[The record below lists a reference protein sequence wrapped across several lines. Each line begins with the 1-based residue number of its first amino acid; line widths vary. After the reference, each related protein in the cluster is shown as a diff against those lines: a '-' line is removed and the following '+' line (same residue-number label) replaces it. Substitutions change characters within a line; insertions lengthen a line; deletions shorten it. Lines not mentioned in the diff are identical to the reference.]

1 MRKNLFLENGLL
13 GGNSGFCIRC
23 VQQIVVAVA
32 AVTFLGCEKCDHAI
46 ADLESHL
53 STLENRIQSIVFM
66 SEYSD
71 GKATFTPLLD
81 EKATLHYL
89 VSPAEAAAKLA
100 ADWADDN
107 GIVKVFVHT
116 VQTRAVGSATA
127 MKVTAVVADSDGLLT
142 VSVTEES
149 SAPLPSGIWDG
160 TQEGVVYVAIADGN
174 NNITSEPVPVAIFN
188 SMKING
194 ASMTADA
201 LKTAVAQALE
211 RDAREFVVSGDLTA
225 EKQKAV
231 MQALSEWH
239 NGDAAKRG
247 TIDLTFSETTQL
259 CECMVDTNTI
269 GYSEDN
275 YGAYA
280 LRSVFMPEAVSAGFF
295 TFMSCWFA
303 ERMSFPKLQTAGENC
318 FFSCGRE
325 AADITLEVPEL
336 KEIGT
341 GCFTGFGAISL
352 YLPKLTTIG
361 NIAFSGNKKLQSVV
375 FGSFIENVG
384 RDIFELVL
392 TGNIDLSLKSGQ
404 TTPSTAYRDLDF
416 GWDWFREQDLL
427 VLVEAG
433 EGKTF
438 AGYTFK
444 SITLVD

>member
-107 GIVKVFVHT
+107 GIVKVFVRT

-174 NNITSEPVPVAIFN
+174 NNITSEPVPVAIYF
-188 SMKING
+188 MKING
-194 ASMTADA
+194 ASMTANA

-211 RDAREFVVSGDLTA
+211 RGAREFVVSGDLTA

-239 NGDAAKRG
+239 NGDAAKHG

-259 CECMVDTNTI
+259 CEYMVDTNDI

-303 ERMSFPKLQTAGENC
+303 ERMSFPKLQTAGKNC

-336 KEIGT
+336 KEIGIC
-341 GCFTGFGAISL
+341 CFIDFGATSL

-361 NIAFSGNKKLQSVV
+361 GSAFSGNKKLQSVV
-375 FGSFIENVG
+375 FGSIIENYG
-384 RDIFELVL
+384 FESRIFYECL
-392 TGNIDLSLKSGQ
+392 TENIDLSLKSGQ
-404 TTPSTAYRDLDF
+404 TTFDDRDRLIP
-416 GWDWFREQDLL
+416 
-427 VLVEAG
+427 VEAG

>member
-100 ADWADDN
+100 ADWADDS
-107 GIVKVFVHT
+107 GIVKVFVRT

-174 NNITSEPVPVAIFN
+174 NNITSEPVPVAIYF
-188 SMKING
+188 MKING

-211 RDAREFVVSGDLTA
+211 RGAREFVVSGDLTA

-239 NGDAAKRG
+239 NGDAAKHG

-259 CECMVDTNTI
+259 CEYMVDTNDI

-303 ERMSFPKLQTAGENC
+303 ERMSFPKLQTAGKNC

-336 KEIGT
+336 KEIGI
-341 GCFTGFGAISL
+341 GCFIDFGATSL

-361 NIAFSGNKKLQSVV
+361 GSAFSGNRRLQSVV
-375 FGSFIENVG
+375 FGSIIENYG
-384 RDIFELVL
+384 FESYIFRGCL
-392 TGNIDLSLKSGQ
+392 TENIDLSLKSGQ
-404 TTPSTAYRDLDF
+404 TTFEDRD
-416 GWDWFREQDLL
+416 RL

>member
-107 GIVKVFVHT
+107 GIVKVFVRT

-174 NNITSEPVPVAIFN
+174 NNITSEPVPVAIYF
-188 SMKING
+188 MKING

-211 RDAREFVVSGDLTA
+211 RGAREFVVSGDLTA

-239 NGDAAKRG
+239 NGDAAKHG

-259 CECMVDTNTI
+259 CEYMVDTNDI

-303 ERMSFPKLQTAGENC
+303 ERMSFPKLQTAGKNC

-336 KEIGT
+336 KEIGI
-341 GCFTGFGAISL
+341 GCFIDFGATSL

-361 NIAFSGNKKLQSVV
+361 GSAFSGNKKLQSVV
-375 FGSFIENVG
+375 FGSIIENYG
-384 RDIFELVL
+384 FESRIFYECL
-392 TGNIDLSLKSGQ
+392 TENIDLSLKSGQ
-404 TTPSTAYRDLDF
+404 TTFDDRDRLIP
-416 GWDWFREQDLL
+416 
-427 VLVEAG
+427 VEAG

>member
-32 AVTFLGCEKCDHAI
+32 AVMLLGCEKCDHAV

-100 ADWADDN
+100 AGWADDN

-174 NNITSEPVPVAIFN
+174 NNITSEPVPVAIYF
-188 SMKING
+188 MKING

-211 RDAREFVVSGDLTA
+211 RGEREFVVSGDLTA

-239 NGDAAKRG
+239 NGDAAKHG
-247 TIDLTFSETTQL
+247 TIDLAFSETTQL
-259 CECMVDTNTI
+259 CEYMVDTNNI

-303 ERMSFPKLQTAGENC
+303 ERMSFPKLQTAGMTC

-336 KEIGT
+336 KEIGIE
-341 GCFTGFGAISL
+341 CFGGFGATSL

-361 NIAFSGNKKLQSVV
+361 KYAFSGNKKLQSVV

-384 RDIFELVL
+384 VDIFESVL
-392 TGNIDLSLKSGQ
+392 TENIDLSLKSGQ
-404 TTPSTAYRDLDF
+404 TTPSTAYWDRD
-416 GWDWFREQDLL
+416 QL

>member
-107 GIVKVFVHT
+107 GIVKVFVRT

-174 NNITSEPVPVAIFN
+174 NNITSEPVPVAIYF
-188 SMKING
+188 MKING
-194 ASMTADA
+194 ASMTANA

-211 RDAREFVVSGDLTA
+211 RGAREFVVSGDLTA

-239 NGDAAKRG
+239 NGDAAKHG

-259 CECMVDTNTI
+259 CELMVDTNTI

-303 ERMSFPKLQTAGENC
+303 ERMSFPKLQTAGKTC

-336 KEIGT
+336 KEIGIE
-341 GCFTGFGAISL
+341 CFGGFGATSL

-361 NIAFSGNKKLQSVV
+361 KYAFSGNKKLQSVV

-384 RDIFELVL
+384 VDIFESVL
-392 TGNIDLSLKSGQ
+392 TENIDLSLKSGQ
-404 TTPSTAYRDLDF
+404 TTFDERGQLIP
-416 GWDWFREQDLL
+416 
-427 VLVEAG
+427 VEAG

>member
-107 GIVKVFVHT
+107 GIVKVFVRT
-116 VQTRAVGSATA
+116 VQIRAVGSATA

-174 NNITSEPVPVAIFN
+174 NNITSEPVPVAIYF
-188 SMKING
+188 MKING
-194 ASMTADA
+194 ASMTANA

-211 RDAREFVVSGDLTA
+211 RGAREFVVSGDLTA

-239 NGDAAKRG
+239 NGDAAKHG

-259 CECMVDTNTI
+259 CELMVDTNTI

-303 ERMSFPKLQTAGENC
+303 ERMSFPKLQTAGKTC

-336 KEIGT
+336 KEIGIE
-341 GCFTGFGAISL
+341 CFGGFGATSL

-361 NIAFSGNKKLQSVV
+361 KYAFSGNKKLQSVV

-384 RDIFELVL
+384 VDIFESVL
-392 TGNIDLSLKSGQ
+392 TENIDLSLKSGQ
-404 TTPSTAYRDLDF
+404 TTFDERGQLIP
-416 GWDWFREQDLL
+416 
-427 VLVEAG
+427 VEAG

>member
-107 GIVKVFVHT
+107 GIVKVFVRT

-174 NNITSEPVPVAIFN
+174 NNITSEPVPVAIYF
-188 SMKING
+188 MKING
-194 ASMTADA
+194 ASMTANA

-211 RDAREFVVSGDLTA
+211 RGAREFVVSGDLTA

-239 NGDAAKRG
+239 NGDAAKHG

-259 CECMVDTNTI
+259 CELMVDTNTI

-303 ERMSFPKLQTAGENC
+303 ERMSFPKLQTAGKNC

-336 KEIGT
+336 KEIGI
-341 GCFTGFGAISL
+341 GCFIDFGATSL

-361 NIAFSGNKKLQSVV
+361 GSAFSGNKKLQSVV

-384 RDIFELVL
+384 VDIFESVL
-392 TGNIDLSLKSGQ
+392 TENIDLSLKSGQ
-404 TTPSTAYRDLDF
+404 TTFDERGQLIP
-416 GWDWFREQDLL
+416 
-427 VLVEAG
+427 VEAG

>member
-71 GKATFTPLLD
+71 GKATFTPFLD

-107 GIVKVFVHT
+107 GIVKVFVRT

-174 NNITSEPVPVAIFN
+174 NNITSEPIPVAIYF
-188 SMKING
+188 MKING

-211 RDAREFVVSGDLTA
+211 RGAREFVVSGDLTA

-239 NGDAAKRG
+239 NGDAAKHG

-259 CECMVDTNTI
+259 CEYMVDTNDI

-303 ERMSFPKLQTAGENC
+303 ERMSFPKLQIAGKNC

-336 KEIGT
+336 KEIGIC
-341 GCFTGFGAISL
+341 CFIDFGATSL

-361 NIAFSGNKKLQSVV
+361 GSAFSGNKKLQSVV
-375 FGSFIENVG
+375 FGSIIENYG
-384 RDIFELVL
+384 FESRIFYECL
-392 TGNIDLSLKSGQ
+392 TENIDLSLKSGQ
-404 TTPSTAYRDLDF
+404 TTFDDRDRLIP
-416 GWDWFREQDLL
+416 
-427 VLVEAG
+427 VEAG

>member
-107 GIVKVFVHT
+107 GIVKVFVRT

-174 NNITSEPVPVAIFN
+174 NNITSEPVPVAIYF
-188 SMKING
+188 MKING
-194 ASMTADA
+194 ASMTANA

-211 RDAREFVVSGDLTA
+211 RGAREFVVSGDLTA

-239 NGDAAKRG
+239 NGDAAKHG

-259 CECMVDTNTI
+259 CEYMVDTNNI

-303 ERMSFPKLQTAGENC
+303 ERMSFPKLQTAGKTC

-336 KEIGT
+336 KEIGIE
-341 GCFTGFGAISL
+341 CFGGFGATSL

-361 NIAFSGNKKLQSVV
+361 KYAFSGNKKLQSVV

-384 RDIFELVL
+384 RDIFESVL
-392 TGNIDLSLKSGQ
+392 TENIDLSLKSGQ
-404 TTPSTAYRDLDF
+404 TTFDERGQLIP
-416 GWDWFREQDLL
+416 
-427 VLVEAG
+427 VEAG

>member
-107 GIVKVFVHT
+107 GIVKVFVRT

-174 NNITSEPVPVAIFN
+174 NNITSEPVPVAIYF
-188 SMKING
+188 MKING

-211 RDAREFVVSGDLTA
+211 RGAREFVVSGDLTA

-239 NGDAAKRG
+239 NGDAAKHG

-259 CECMVDTNTI
+259 CEYMVDTNDI

-303 ERMSFPKLQTAGENC
+303 ERMSFPKLQTAGKNC

-336 KEIGT
+336 KEIGI
-341 GCFTGFGAISL
+341 GCFIDFGATSL

-361 NIAFSGNKKLQSVV
+361 GSAFSGNKKLQSVV
-375 FGSFIENVG
+375 FGSIIENYG
-384 RDIFELVL
+384 SENYIFYECL
-392 TGNIDLSLKSGQ
+392 TENIDLSLKSGQ
-404 TTPSTAYRDLDF
+404 TTFDNRGRLIP
-416 GWDWFREQDLL
+416 
-427 VLVEAG
+427 VEAG

>member
-107 GIVKVFVHT
+107 GIVKVFVRT

-174 NNITSEPVPVAIFN
+174 NNITSEPVPVAIYF
-188 SMKING
+188 MKING
-194 ASMTADA
+194 ASMTANA

-211 RDAREFVVSGDLTA
+211 RGAREFVVSGDLTA

-239 NGDAAKRG
+239 NGDAAKHG

-259 CECMVDTNTI
+259 CELMVDTNTI

-280 LRSVFMPEAVSAGFF
+280 LRSVFMPEAVSAGPF

-303 ERMSFPKLQTAGENC
+303 ERMSFPKLQTAGKTC

-336 KEIGT
+336 KEIGIE
-341 GCFTGFGAISL
+341 CFRGFGATSL

-361 NIAFSGNKKLQSVV
+361 KYAFSGNKKLQSVV
-375 FGSFIENVG
+375 FGSIIENYG
-384 RDIFELVL
+384 SENYIFYECL
-392 TGNIDLSLKSGQ
+392 TENIDLSLKSGQ
-404 TTPSTAYRDLDF
+404 TTFDERGQLIP
-416 GWDWFREQDLL
+416 
-427 VLVEAG
+427 VEAG

>member
-107 GIVKVFVHT
+107 GIVKVFVRT
-116 VQTRAVGSATA
+116 VQIRAVGSATA

-174 NNITSEPVPVAIFN
+174 NNITSEPVPVAIYF
-188 SMKING
+188 MKING
-194 ASMTADA
+194 ASMTANA

-211 RDAREFVVSGDLTA
+211 RGAREFVVSGDLTA

-239 NGDAAKRG
+239 NGDAAKHG

-259 CECMVDTNTI
+259 CELMVDTNTI

-303 ERMSFPKLQTAGENC
+303 ERMSFPKLQTAGKNC

-336 KEIGT
+336 KEIGI
-341 GCFTGFGAISL
+341 GCFIDFGATSL

-361 NIAFSGNKKLQSVV
+361 GSAFSGNKKLQSVV
-375 FGSFIENVG
+375 FGSIIENYG
-384 RDIFELVL
+384 SEIFYGCL
-392 TGNIDLSLKSGQ
+392 TENIDLSLKSGQ
-404 TTPSTAYRDLDF
+404 TTFDERGQLIP
-416 GWDWFREQDLL
+416 
-427 VLVEAG
+427 VEAG

>member
-107 GIVKVFVHT
+107 GIVKVFVRT

-174 NNITSEPVPVAIFN
+174 NNITSEPVPVAIYF
-188 SMKING
+188 MKING

-211 RDAREFVVSGDLTA
+211 RGAREFVVSGDLTA

-239 NGDAAKRG
+239 NGDAAKHG

-259 CECMVDTNTI
+259 CEYMVDTNDI

-303 ERMSFPKLQTAGENC
+303 ERMSFPKLQTAGKNC

-336 KEIGT
+336 KEIGI
-341 GCFTGFGAISL
+341 GCFIDFGATSL

-361 NIAFSGNKKLQSVV
+361 GSAFSGNRRLQSVV
-375 FGSFIENVG
+375 FGSIIENYG
-384 RDIFELVL
+384 FESYIFHGCL
-392 TGNIDLSLKSGQ
+392 TENIDLSLKSGQ
-404 TTPSTAYRDLDF
+404 TTFEDRD
-416 GWDWFREQDLL
+416 RL

>member
-53 STLENRIQSIVFM
+53 SALENRIQSIVFM

-71 GKATFTPLLD
+71 GKATFTPFLD

-107 GIVKVFVHT
+107 GIVKVFVRT

-188 SMKING
+188 ING

-201 LKTAVAQALE
+201 LKTAVAQVLE
-211 RDAREFVVSGDLTA
+211 RGAREFVVSGDLTA

-239 NGDAAKRG
+239 NGDAAKHG

-259 CECMVDTNTI
+259 CELMVDTNKI

-280 LRSVFMPEAVSAGFF
+280 LRSVFMPEAVSAGAG
-295 TFMSCWFA
+295 TFEYCNFI
-303 ERMSFPKLQTAGENC
+303 ERMSFPKLQTAGSSC
-318 FFSCGRE
+318 FSACGRWT
-325 AADITLEVPEL
+325 ADITLEVPEL
-336 KEIGT
+336 KEIGIR
-341 GCFTGFGAISL
+341 CFDGFGATSL

-361 NIAFSGNKKLQSVV
+361 NIAFLGNNKLQSVV

-392 TGNIDLSLKSGQ
+392 TENIDLSLKSGQ
-404 TTPSTAYRDLDF
+404 TTFDDRDRLIP
-416 GWDWFREQDLL
+416 
-427 VLVEAG
+427 VEAG

>member
-32 AVTFLGCEKCDHAI
+32 AVMFLGCEKCDHAV

-211 RDAREFVVSGDLTA
+211 RGAREFVVSGDLTA

-239 NGDAAKRG
+239 NGDAAKHG

-259 CECMVDTNTI
+259 CERMVEISGD
-269 GYSEDN
+269 S

-280 LRSVFMPEAVSAGFF
+280 LRSVFMPEAVSAGPD
-295 TFMSCWFA
+295 TFWFCNFI
-303 ERMSFPKLQTAGENC
+303 ERMSFPKLQTAGEKC
-318 FFSCGRE
+318 FIACGRE
-325 AADITLEVPEL
+325 AADITLEVPQL
-336 KEIGT
+336 KEIGA
-341 GCFTGFGAISL
+341 GCFIDFGATSL

-361 NIAFSGNKKLQSVV
+361 YGAFAGNKKLQSVV
-375 FGSFIENVG
+375 FGSFIENG
-384 RDIFELVL
+384 GGDIFKRSL

-404 TTPSTAYRDLDF
+404 TTPSTEYSVL
-416 GWDWFREQDLL
+416 GWDWSRERDLL

>member
-107 GIVKVFVHT
+107 GIVKVFVRT

-174 NNITSEPVPVAIFN
+174 NNITSEPVPVAIYF
-188 SMKING
+188 MKING

-211 RDAREFVVSGDLTA
+211 RGAREFVVSGDLTA

-239 NGDAAKRG
+239 NGDAAKHG

-259 CECMVDTNTI
+259 CEYMVDTNDI

-303 ERMSFPKLQTAGENC
+303 ERMSFPKLQTAGKNC

-336 KEIGT
+336 KEIGIC
-341 GCFTGFGAISL
+341 CFIDFGATSL

-361 NIAFSGNKKLQSVV
+361 GSAFSGNKKLQSVV
-375 FGSFIENVG
+375 FGSIIENYG
-384 RDIFELVL
+384 FESRIFYECL
-392 TGNIDLSLKSGQ
+392 TENIDLSLKSGQ
-404 TTPSTAYRDLDF
+404 TTFDDRDRLIP
-416 GWDWFREQDLL
+416 
-427 VLVEAG
+427 VEAG

>member
-107 GIVKVFVHT
+107 GIVKVFVRT

-174 NNITSEPVPVAIFN
+174 NNITSEPVPVAIYF
-188 SMKING
+188 MKING
-194 ASMTADA
+194 ASMTANA

-211 RDAREFVVSGDLTA
+211 RGAREFVVSGDLTA

-239 NGDAAKRG
+239 NGDAAKHG

-259 CECMVDTNTI
+259 CEYMVDTNDI

-303 ERMSFPKLQTAGENC
+303 ERMSFPKLQTAGKNC

-336 KEIGT
+336 KEIGIC
-341 GCFTGFGAISL
+341 CFIDFGATSL

-361 NIAFSGNKKLQSVV
+361 GSAFSGNKKLQSVV
-375 FGSFIENVG
+375 FGSIIENYG
-384 RDIFELVL
+384 FESRIFYECL
-392 TGNIDLSLKSGQ
+392 TENIDLSLKSGQ
-404 TTPSTAYRDLDF
+404 TTFDDRGRLIP
-416 GWDWFREQDLL
+416 
-427 VLVEAG
+427 VEAG

>member
-32 AVTFLGCEKCDHAI
+32 AVMFLGCEKCDHAV

-66 SEYSD
+66 SEYS
-71 GKATFTPLLD
+71 ATFTPLLD

-107 GIVKVFVHT
+107 GIVNVFVHT

-211 RDAREFVVSGDLTA
+211 RGAREFVVSGDLTA

-239 NGDAAKRG
+239 NGDAAKHG

-259 CECMVDTNTI
+259 CEYMVDTNTI
-269 GYSEDN
+269 GYSDDN

-336 KEIGT
+336 KEIGIR
-341 GCFTGFGAISL
+341 CFIDFGATSL
-352 YLPKLTTIG
+352 YLPKLTMIG
-361 NIAFSGNKKLQSVV
+361 NLAFSDNRKLQSVV

-384 RDIFELVL
+384 GNIFERSL

-404 TTPSTAYRDLDF
+404 TTPSTAYWDRD
-416 GWDWFREQDLL
+416 QL

>member
-32 AVTFLGCEKCDHAI
+32 AVMLLGCEKCDHAV
-46 ADLESHL
+46 ADFESHL

-211 RDAREFVVSGDLTA
+211 RGAREFVVSGDLTA

-239 NGDAAKRG
+239 NGDAAKHG

-259 CECMVDTNTI
+259 CERMVEISGD
-269 GYSEDN
+269 S

-280 LRSVFMPEAVSAGFF
+280 LRSVFMPEAVSAGPA
-295 TFMSCWFA
+295 TFWLCNFI
-303 ERMSFPKLQTAGENC
+303 ERMSFPKLQTAGERC
-318 FFSCGRE
+318 FIACGRE

-336 KEIGT
+336 KEIGAA
-341 GCFTGFGAISL
+341 CFDEFGATSL

-361 NIAFSGNKKLQSVV
+361 GGAFSGNKKLQSVV
-375 FGSFIENVG
+375 FGSFIENG
-384 RDIFELVL
+384 GGNIFERSL

-404 TTPSTAYRDLDF
+404 TTPLTAYGDLGLD
-416 GWDWFREQDLL
+416 WDWFRERDLF